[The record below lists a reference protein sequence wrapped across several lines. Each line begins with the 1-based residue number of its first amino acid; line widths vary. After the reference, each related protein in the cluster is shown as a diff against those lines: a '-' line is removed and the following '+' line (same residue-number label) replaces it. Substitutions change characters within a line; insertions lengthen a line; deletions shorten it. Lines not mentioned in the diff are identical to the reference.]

1 MVHRCSLDYH
11 TLAEPVLRA
20 EQRERSSSRGEV
32 GLEVVHVLGL
42 HIPSVL
48 TCGSAHLNTRVCLKH
63 GSIIAYRLENVCM
76 WPKSLLCTVVYM
88 NLGTSGRLY
97 PFPNTRENVIGPNLT
112 PLAWQ
117 IRAFMLQKEIGE
129 VH

>member
-42 HIPSVL
+42 RIPSVL

-76 WPKSLLCTVVYM
+76 WPKKPIVHGSIYEFGYIRTFVSLPKYERKCYWADT
-88 NLGTSGRLY
+88 
-97 PFPNTRENVIGPNLT
+97 
-112 PLAWQ
+112 
-117 IRAFMLQKEIGE
+117 
-129 VH
+129 